1 MMRQLRQNTKI
12 ILWIVV
18 IAFVTTIFAVWGMD
32 LRTGSINQDPNILG
46 KVNGEPITRAAY
58 RSAYELLA
66 AEVRNMSPDGQLSYS
81 QLDMIQNQAWENIII
96 AILTNQQIEKLGIQV
111 TDEEVLNYLRTTPP
125 PEIQRYF
132 LDEEGKFNYQA
143 YQQALNDPTAD
154 WTNLENF
161 ARQRIPMIKLNQHL
175 GVQVH
180 VSGDEIR
187 RAYEKEY
194 TRMVCRYV
202 GFPFEDENVDDY
214 TAPDNE
220 IEAYYNE
227 HIEDYTESEKATVE
241 IVKIDIQ
248 PSEADKEDVLITMG
262 IISKQINGGEDFATL
277 AQTYSEAPTAE
288 NGGTTGWIKR
298 GQRPS
303 QVLDVLAS
311 LGDGE
316 LSEPVETDDGY
327 YLLKRLQERSAGEGD
342 AEYDAQEIFITLT
355 PRSATLDSLLV
366 LANNLHERAQ
376 AVGLSKAAGELGYEV
391 LTPKPISKNFPVE
404 GLGFLPGLDEFAFNG
419 EPGVLSRVMRDE
431 SRYYLCQLISRTPEA
446 PRPLEDVK
454 DSISKVLAFEHSK
467 ELARQKAEAL
477 FRDAEKVG
485 FEAAAESHQRE
496 IVQPDTFKVN
506 ENLTGLGPHSK
517 LARTVLYM
525 PVGSISPPIETRN
538 SYFIAH
544 LLYKTP
550 VDEEDYQKNA
560 AAINSR
566 IYQEKIQRYMT
577 HWYEELKGK
586 SEIEDYR
593 NNL

>member
-187 RAYEKEY
+187 RAYEKEH

-202 GFPFEDENVDDY
+202 RFPIEDENVDDY
-214 TAPDNE
+214 TAPENE
-220 IEAYYNE
+220 IEVYYNE
-227 HIEDYTESEKATVE
+227 HIEDYTESEKAAVE

-248 PSEADKEDVLITMG
+248 PSDTDREDVLITMG
-262 IISKQINGGEDFATL
+262 IISRQINGGEDFATL

-303 QVLDVLAS
+303 KVLDALAS
-311 LGDGE
+311 IGDGE

-342 AEYDAQEIFITLT
+342 AEYDAQEIFIKLT

-391 LTPKPISKNFPVE
+391 FTPKPISKNFPVE

-419 EPGVLSRVMRDE
+419 EPGALSRVMRDE
-431 SRYYLCQLISRTPEA
+431 SRYYICQLISRTPET
-446 PRPLEDVK
+446 PRPLENVK

-485 FEAAAESHQRE
+485 FEAASESHQRE
-496 IVQPDTFKVN
+496 IAQPDTFKVN
-506 ENLTGLGPHSK
+506 ENLAGLGPHSK
-517 LARTVLYM
+517 LARAALSM
-525 PVGSISPPIETRN
+525 PVGGISPPIETRN

-577 HWYEELKGK
+577 YWYEELKEK

-593 NNL
+593 NSL